1 MNIEEIKYILDKFDK
16 VLENYELDKKLGQ
29 MSTDSIYHLFPSEII
44 TIKDYIKQKENIIKE
59 VRESA
64 KRELKIAEENI
75 KNSEQ
80 WLEVEEEQEHAKKDI
95 HTGKVVKRYMEM
107 FLEISDKADKE
118 DK

>member
-1 MNIEEIKYILDKFDK
+1 MSEEEKQIMNKMIYCNLVSGEQALKFNWHIKEILQ
-16 VLENYELDKKLGQ
+16 ENEQLKSQLQ
-29 MSTDSIYHLFPSEII
+29 
-44 TIKDYIKQKENIIKE
+44 QKENIIKE

-80 WLEVEEEQEHAKKDI
+80 WLEVEEEQEHAKRDI

-107 FLEISDKADKE
+107 FLEILDKE
-118 DK
+118 NKQ